1 MKKLVLSLVLMLMV
15 VGAYGQNYNAVR
27 ESWYKNEL
35 FLEPTRFF
43 EGTFA
48 LGYQRNFYNS
58 AFSLMPSVTLMGESI
73 FRNEDNFFSEL
84 EGFGL
89 EGIYKVFFARMP
101 RKVQVYAGPYVSYRF
116 LKEQNSWPNYLNIA
130 DYPELTG
137 NSDLIT
143 NYEIIMGGVLF
154 GVHFMWGRFTMD
166 LNVGGG
172 VRYPIITGFR
182 DSGIKDPE
190 NNLPIVSVPTGFG
203 EFGYKGV
210 VPKTNIS
217 LGVAF

>member
-15 VGAYGQNYNAVR
+15 VGAYGQNYNPAR
-27 ESWYKNEL
+27 ESWYRNEL
-35 FLEPTRFF
+35 FLEPMRFF

-73 FRNEDNFFSEL
+73 FRNEDSFFSEL

-116 LKEQNSWPNYLNIA
+116 LKEKNRLPDYIDPQDLPNI
-130 DYPELTG
+130 T
-137 NSDLIT
+137 NSDLYT
-143 NYEIIMGGVLF
+143 RYNTVMAGVLF
-154 GVHFMWGRFTMD
+154 GVHFMFGRFTMD

-172 VRYPIITGFR
+172 LRYPTITGFR
-182 DSGIKDPE
+182 TRYPSV
-190 NNLPIVSVPTGFG
+190 VSVPTGFG

-210 VPKTNIS
+210 VPKANLS

>member
-1 MKKLVLSLVLMLMV
+1 MKKLVLSLVLMIMV
-15 VGAYGQNYNAVR
+15 IGAYGQNYTPPR
-27 ESWYKNEL
+27 ESWYQNEL

-58 AFSLMPSVTLMGESI
+58 ALSLMPSVTLMGESI
-73 FRNEDNFFSEL
+73 FRNEDSFFSEL

-89 EGIYKVFFARMP
+89 EGIYKVYFARMP

-116 LKEQNSWPNYLNIA
+116 LKEKNRIPDYILPEDLPNFNS
-130 DYPELTG
+130 ELYTRY
-137 NSDLIT
+137 NT
-143 NYEIIMGGVLF
+143 VMAGVLF

-172 VRYPIITGFR
+172 VRYPIVNGFR
-182 DSGIKDPE
+182 KTYDFA
-190 NNLPIVSVPTGFG
+190 SVPTGFG

-210 VPKTNIS
+210 VLKANIS

>member
-15 VGAYGQNYNAVR
+15 IGTYGQNYNPAR
-27 ESWYKNEL
+27 ESWYRNEL

-58 AFSLMPSVTLMGESI
+58 ALSLMPSVTLMGESI

-116 LKEQNSWPNYLNIA
+116 LKEKNRLPDYIDPQDLPNI
-130 DYPELTG
+130 T
-137 NSDLIT
+137 NSDMYT
-143 NYEIIMGGVLF
+143 RYNTVMAGVLF
-154 GVHFMWGRFTMD
+154 GVHFMFGRFTMD
-166 LNVGGG
+166 MNVGGG
-172 VRYPIITGFR
+172 LRYPNVTGFR
-182 DSGIKDPE
+182 TRYPSV
-190 NNLPIVSVPTGFG
+190 VSVPSGFG